1 MDPGGGSSKSGK
13 KDAESL
19 PSSKAATSPTDKSKI
34 STKLTP
40 SSKGVEN
47 AKKRL
52 RAFSI
57 QKKAAITPIVVPK
70 PSSSSSNT
78 TTVIIGKLTGV
89 KVTPKIEP
97 DPELKKL
104 KPPKPGASRRAIQD
118 SYVEVQKR
126 TLSEIEDMK
135 RKMELVD
142 LGIPLGLICPTST
155 NEKAMPTKAMPPIKS
170 LLDPAK
176 VDELIREAK
185 KAKQEGREF
194 KFDYQKLLPDYDN
207 PFQKKKDEP
216 LSQPTYEK
224 ERRSER
230 RRSESER
237 DRDRRRTE
245 KYDIKRHDYKKD
257 IKYKDRR
264 YDDSQRENTDEKE
277 TDVNLND
284 YLVCDSWSLENDD
297 KNSTSSP
304 RVSDKPANPLPPLP
318 TAPIPEQKIPLP
330 PAPKTPTVKITETLK
345 TSAVDSP
352 KTSAAVPTKIEKLQP
367 VMDSFKFEIDPND
380 DEILDIFDEDSDLN
394 KYAQETKA
402 KLTYDYYDS
411 PNKSIVDYDQDNE
424 NSSMDGINDDT
435 FLESVIREIKQ
446 ENLSDEESQDRGLVE
461 YDMSP
466 NKEESPEIRS
476 RSSVTPEMDEK
487 MMNQSQRGDY
497 SEGYRSDSYKSVD
510 TVESGYKSVES
521 GYKSVESGYKSVE
534 SGYKSVESGYK
545 SVESEY
551 KSVESEYKSEE
562 SEYKSVDSF
571 RLSVEKELDE
581 ALEAKMSKSTVDS
594 LETWSFVLKIC
605 QPLLFRH
612 DKNKCYKETR
622 TTPTLWFA
630 ENPKA
635 CSCVKDRGVVYD
647 ELEMCKMGLVD
658 RVYGCDQIP
667 DAPCPKTR
675 KWYPRNSLYSTE
687 NTSMPLS
694 SEWESEDSQLAERSD
709 MGSNCTTPLRNDE
722 MSLDLEYQ
730 RFMEAV
736 WPDVVESKADTSR
749 STTPVRQESRK
760 KKKELPEKDTEE
772 KKPKKIKL
780 SSEGWSQESDV
791 EEEDK
796 GKKLKMGKEKV
807 KSRKRKHSTST
818 LSSVSESDDE
828 DKKKRKLL
836 KKKAIKKAKSKS
848 AKRRRVGRKLLK
860 KLKEKQKKRSKE
872 KETEEV
878 DSDKKKEKKLKKKKQ
893 QKLKKKEL
901 KKKKIEA
908 QSSSSSS
915 SSSDSSDSESDGDRK
930 VKKAK
935 KKALEGKKKV
945 KKLRKLSTSDSN
957 QSEELFDV
965 NILNNIKTERL
976 TDDEIVGHKMMD
988 FSPRRQKPREIIN
1001 VKELQNDFV
1010 GNVHIKQEVIEDIPE
1025 PESPSPKELFKLK
1038 DSPKEPLKEE
1048 VTKVSVNED
1057 SLDSKVDVAKI
1068 EMPKVSP
1075 QSVKMPHVSP
1085 APSLPSPIVPQ
1096 TVPVPAVPQTVPV
1109 PAVPKTVPVP
1119 AVSQTVPVPA
1129 VPVHTVPV
1137 PIPVLD
1143 ESNMSQGSSQE
1154 SICSIKD
1161 APIFYEKDE
1170 SHLRPSSQNS
1180 NYSFN
1185 DVINASQNNLY
1196 QKDIKTITANQNS
1209 LYDKE
1214 IEVKVDQ
1221 SLYPKEIETIS
1232 SQSSYTKTSAS
1243 PSDYSKIPA
1252 IQSDYS
1258 KIPASQSDYNNK
1270 LPSSQRDYSEISASQ
1285 SDYSKPSASQSDYS
1299 KISTIQSDYSKIST
1313 IQSDYSKISAIQSDY
1328 SKPPVS
1334 QSDYSK
1340 IPASQSD
1347 YSKISA
1353 SQSDYGKRIE
1363 VTTSENSLYDK
1374 DLEVETECDD
1384 KYGESYEAPN
1394 YEMYEQMAMAYQS
1407 DVASQQRSSGEA
1419 ATVATG
1425 EVESQRIETVVG
1437 ARTHGE
1443 IKCDWRAG
1451 DAPTTPHRSQ
1461 RPSRWGLKPGE
1472 VNIVL
1477 TGGGSRFQRDA
1488 AEAEPVYRIQ
1498 SLANRTDISTG
1509 YDEAYMDMYGAAD
1522 RLQYGDCF
1530 SDDIEVD
1537 ANLTPISPN
1546 IPDASGTTRVPG
1558 NAHISPNIVP
1568 IAANITP
1575 VPKEPKT
1582 SALDERIFR
1591 ALQETVLGGIAK
1603 ELDGDKDTSDKEKS
1617 VTSAPSR
1624 AVKRVSFADGY
1635 KPGQDSDVEE
1645 PPAKKR
1651 KRPRRLGCAWPCPAS
1666 HPDHVP
1672 LWDALP
1678 PPPPPPGSPPPPRR
1692 AAPPVHLLRA
1702 ARRHATILTLPA
1714 PPAKFDPPVPLPGF
1728 MPPEPPPGLIALQ

>member
-13 KDAESL
+13 KDAESS
-19 PSSKAATSPTDKSKI
+19 PSSKAVTSPTDKSKI
-34 STKLTP
+34 PAKLTP

-70 PSSSSSNT
+70 TSTSSSNT

-89 KVTPKIEP
+89 KVTPKVEP

-104 KPPKPGASRRAIQD
+104 KPPKPGASRRAYQD
-118 SYVEVQKR
+118 SYIEVQKR

-135 RKMELVD
+135 RKMELVE

-207 PFQKKKDEP
+207 PFQKKKDEL
-216 LSQPTYEK
+216 LSQPTHEK

-245 KYDIKRHDYKKD
+245 KYEIKRHDYKKD

-264 YDDSQRENTDEKE
+264 YDDSQRESTDEKE

-304 RVSDKPANPLPPLP
+304 KVSDKPANPFPPLP
-318 TAPIPEQKIPLP
+318 TAPIPEQQIPLP
-330 PAPKTPTVKITETLK
+330 PAPKTPTVKINETLK
-345 TSAVDSP
+345 ISAVDSP
-352 KTSAAVPTKIEKLQP
+352 KTSAAVPIKIEKLQP

-380 DEILDIFDEDSDLN
+380 DEILDIFDEDSDLD

-411 PNKSIVDYDQDNE
+411 PDKSIVDYDQDNE

-446 ENLSDEESQDRGLVE
+446 ENLSDEGSQDRALVE

-466 NKEESPEIRS
+466 NKEESPEIRTP
-476 RSSVTPEMDEK
+476 SSVTPEIDDK
-487 MMNQSQRGDY
+487 MMNQSRRSDY
-497 SEGYRSDSYKSVD
+497 SEGYRSDGYKSVD

-521 GYKSVESGYKSVE
+521 GYKSVES
-534 SGYKSVESGYK
+534 
-545 SVESEY
+545 EY
-551 KSVESEYKSEE
+551 KSSESEYKSEE

-622 TTPTLWFA
+622 ASPKLWYT

-635 CSCVKDRGVVYD
+635 CNCVKDRGVVYD

-675 KWYPRNSLYSTE
+675 NWYPRNSLYPTE
-687 NTSMPLS
+687 NTSVPLS
-694 SEWESEDSQLAERSD
+694 SEWEAEDSQLADRSD
-709 MGSNCTTPLRNDE
+709 MESNCTTPLRNDE
-722 MSLDLEYQ
+722 MSLDREYQ

-736 WPDVVESKADTSR
+736 WPDVVESKTDTSR

-796 GKKLKMGKEKV
+796 GKKQKMAKEKA

-818 LSSVSESDDE
+818 LSSLSDSDDE
-828 DKKKRKLL
+828 AKKKRKLL
-836 KKKAIKKAKSKS
+836 KKKALKKAKSKS
-848 AKRRRVGRKLLK
+848 AKRRRMGRKLLK

-872 KETEEV
+872 KETEED

-901 KKKKIEA
+901 KKKKIRA

-915 SSSDSSDSESDGDRK
+915 SSSDSSDSESESDGK
-930 VKKAK
+930 AKKAK
-935 KKALEGKKKV
+935 RKALEGKKKA
-945 KKLRKLSTSDSN
+945 KKLRKQSTSDSN

-976 TDDEIVGHKMMD
+976 TDDEGHKMMD

-1010 GNVHIKQEVIEDIPE
+1010 GNVHIKQEVVEDIPE
-1025 PESPSPKELFKLK
+1025 PEESPTPKELLK
-1038 DSPKEPLKEE
+1038 PKESPKEPLKEE
-1048 VTKVSVNED
+1048 ITKVPVNEE

-1075 QSVKMPHVSP
+1075 QSVTSP
-1085 APSLPSPIVPQ
+1085 VPSLPSPVVPQ
-1096 TVPVPAVPQTVPV
+1096 TVPVPAVPLTVLIPAVPQTVPV
-1109 PAVPKTVPVP
+1109 PSVPQVVPVP
-1119 AVSQTVPVPA
+1119 T
-1129 VPVHTVPV
+1129 VPVHTIPV

-1143 ESNMSQGSSQE
+1143 ESNMSQASSQE
-1154 SICSIKD
+1154 SVCSIKD

-1185 DVINASQNNLY
+1185 DVINASQNSLY
-1196 QKDIKTITANQNS
+1196 QKDINTINANQNS

-1214 IEVKVDQ
+1214 IEVNVDQ

-1232 SQSSYTKTSAS
+1232 SQSSYSKTSAS
-1243 PSDYSKIPA
+1243 QSDYSKISA
-1252 IQSDYS
+1252 IQSDYNKLSSSQRDYSKISDSQSDYSKHSACQSDYSKHSACQSDYSEISTIQSDYSKISAIQSDYSKPSASQSDYSKISAIHNDYS
-1258 KIPASQSDYNNK
+1258 KIPASQSDYGK
-1270 LPSSQRDYSEISASQ
+1270 ISASQ

-1299 KISTIQSDYSKIST
+1299 KIS
-1313 IQSDYSKISAIQSDY
+1313 AI
-1328 SKPPVS
+1328 
-1334 QSDYSK
+1334 
-1340 IPASQSD
+1340 
-1347 YSKISA
+1347 
-1353 SQSDYGKRIE
+1353 QSDYGKRIE

-1419 ATVATG
+1419 AVEATG

-1451 DAPTTPHRSQ
+1451 DAPATPVQSQ

-1477 TGGGSRFQRDA
+1477 TGGGSRFQRD
-1488 AEAEPVYRIQ
+1488 EDAEPVYRIQ

-1530 SDDIEVD
+1530 SDDIDVD

-1546 IPDASGTTRVPG
+1546 IPDSPSTTRVPG
-1558 NAHISPNIVP
+1558 NTHISPNIVP
-1568 IAANITP
+1568 ISANITP

-1591 ALQETVLGGIAK
+1591 VLQETVLGGIAK
-1603 ELDGDKDTSDKEKS
+1603 ELDGDKDTSNKEKS
-1617 VTSAPSR
+1617 LTAPPSR

-1645 PPAKKR
+1645 PPTKKR

-1702 ARRHATILTLPA
+1702 ARRHASILTLPA
-1714 PPAKFDPPVPLPGF
+1714 PPGKFDPPVPLAGF